1 MYVRKIQMQN
11 QIKANL
17 LQFVAIT
24 IYKLYRPFINLHQE
38 VFEYHL
44 IARILYFED
53 ERNWECLFVWH
64 LLSELQFLTWKWSSR
79 LEKESMQISDDVI

>member
-24 IYKLYRPFINLHQE
+24 INKLYRPFINLHQE
-38 VFEYHL
+38 EFEYHL

-53 ERNWECLFVWH
+53 ERN
-64 LLSELQFLTWKWSSR
+64 
-79 LEKESMQISDDVI
+79 

>member
-17 LQFVAIT
+17 LQFVATT

-38 VFEYHL
+38 VFEYHM

-53 ERNWECLFVWH
+53 ERN
-64 LLSELQFLTWKWSSR
+64 
-79 LEKESMQISDDVI
+79 